1 MQYDTNENPVEI
13 AGSKTDSSENKNS
26 VEKKSSKTVL
36 DNDEVKE
43 SKFEWSNL
51 FFFIIFIIEF
61 FFCAMCVLSWSW

>member
-1 MQYDTNENPVEI
+1 MKYDTNKNPVEI
-13 AGSKTDSSENKNS
+13 AGSKIDSSENKNS

-43 SKFEWSNL
+43 SKIEWSNL

-61 FFCAMCVLSWSW
+61 FFCVMCVIS

>member
-26 VEKKSSKTVL
+26 VEKKSSKVVL
-36 DNDEVKE
+36 DNEAKE
-43 SKFEWSNL
+43 SKIEFEWSNL

-61 FFCAMCVLSWSW
+61 FFCIMCIIS

>member
-26 VEKKSSKTVL
+26 VEKKSSKVVL
-36 DNDEVKE
+36 DNEAKE

-61 FFCAMCVLSWSW
+61 FFCIMCIIS